1 MRIKPQRPAR
11 AAMLWVLVFAAM
23 PASLAANL
31 SYTLTGA
38 CFMLAGLAIAIFS
51 VLWDT
56 TMQAQ
61 IPPELLA
68 RVAAYDMFGSV
79 CLLPLGY
86 LLAAPMA
93 AEFGRSGAL
102 WLAAGFT
109 IVSTF
114 VVLMLRDVRELGA
127 PKAVAAR
134 TA

>member
-1 MRIKPQRPAR
+1 
-11 AAMLWVLVFAAM
+11 
-23 PASLAANL
+23 
-31 SYTLTGA
+31 
-38 CFMLAGLAIAIFS
+38 
-51 VLWDT
+51 
-56 TMQAQ
+56 MQAQ